1 MPLSPSQLRDIAV
14 DFAVLNGLV
23 LATEKSASLQRPISH
38 APFALNPSNI
48 PKNCFEAAVKLQPLF
63 NTLVHKVSEDAGF
76 LKEVMDGLASVDDF
90 TGKCYDIYTQT
101 QKEGSTQPIIL
112 GHHRSDYL
120 LHKND
125 SDSHVEIQQVELN
138 TIASS
143 FACLSSKTSDLHRFL
158 RSRNGES
165 TDQLPKNNS
174 LTALVAGFVKAW
186 ELYGNKD
193 AVIVMVTQPGERNSF
208 DQRWIENTL
217 WQEYGINMLRKSLT
231 ELADEGRLVG
241 DKRKLVLNGNIE
253 VAITYY
259 RAGYTPLDYPT
270 EKEWQARLLVE
281 RSHAIKSP
289 NVAYHLVGSKK
300 VQQIL
305 AQPNMLERFVSPANA
320 VHLRTCFTGLF
331 PLDQSPAGISAYEE
345 ALKNPSRYVVKPQRE
360 GGGNNIYTT
369 DIPAFLS
376 KLSATERNAY
386 ILMELIKPPPARN
399 LLVRNGEI
407 LDAEVVSELGIYG
420 IWISGEGS
428 VVYKNEVAGHLL
440 RTKVADS
447 NEGGVAAGFAV
458 LDSPLLV

>member
-1 MPLSPSQLRDIAV
+1 M
-14 DFAVLNGLV
+14 
-23 LATEKSASLQRPISH
+23 
-38 APFALNPSNI
+38 
-48 PKNCFEAAVKLQPLF
+48 
-63 NTLVHKVSEDAGF
+63 
-76 LKEVMDGLASVDDF
+76 
-90 TGKCYDIYTQT
+90 
-101 QKEGSTQPIIL
+101 
-112 GHHRSDYL
+112 YL
-120 LHKND
+120 
-125 SDSHVEIQQVELN
+125 
-138 TIASS
+138 
-143 FACLSSKTSDLHRFL
+143 
-158 RSRNGES
+158 
-165 TDQLPKNNS
+165 P
-174 LTALVAGFVKAW
+174 
-186 ELYGNKD
+186 
-193 AVIVMVTQPGERNSF
+193 ER
-208 DQRWIENTL
+208 Q
-217 WQEYGINMLRKSLT
+217 
-231 ELADEGRLVG
+231 
-241 DKRKLVLNGNIE
+241 
-253 VAITYY
+253 
-259 RAGYTPLDYPT
+259 
-270 EKEWQARLLVE
+270 EWQARLLVE

-320 VHLRTCFTGLF
+320 VNLRTCFTGLF

-420 IWISGEGS
+420 IWISGEGG